1 MQKDK
6 NIPSFFLGTEG
17 FTSEIEDELKNYFEV
32 LAKNIMKKDTGKRI
46 SCTREISY
54 KNTESL
60 NFEAGLLEDT
70 VFPCKTHGECKS
82 RPVVVK
88 PPSLPW
94 QSNAEGPKVAN
105 EKKPLRRTKTEANA
119 TSKMLGK
126 ATVGGKWFSSK
137 QLPSFISPQ
146 LKPKSKDNKELGMV
160 GKQLTVIGM
169 NATNVENGNS
179 DFELKKVEKVAVTEL
194 DKTLLHLKA
203 FNENGIN
210 KTKSKTS
217 VFLPPKIK
225 NKKPKTL
232 KKKNNHI
239 KKKVT
244 ISKDVFSTHTL
255 NNSSKRHSS

>member
-1 MQKDK
+1 
-6 NIPSFFLGTEG
+6 
-17 FTSEIEDELKNYFEV
+17 
-32 LAKNIMKKDTGKRI
+32 MKKDTGKRI

-60 NFEAGLLEDT
+60 NFEPGLLEDT

-82 RPVVVK
+82 RPVVAK

-105 EKKPLRRTKTEANA
+105 DKKPLRRTKTEANA

-244 ISKDVFSTHTL
+244 INKDVFSTHTL